1 MIPFTPFAP
10 AGAAAAAAPRQVSAF
25 LFLLLLI
32 TLTPLVASH
41 AMMTFPI
48 PYASPQQ
55 GNGPINGASFPCHYG
70 GGGAGANSL
79 QLPSSS
85 YNVFPLGSKQP
96 LRLIGTAVHGGG
108 SCQISITYD
117 NPPTPQSKF
126 KVIKS
131 IEGGCIARNEA
142 GNRPGASAVQ
152 VNPDSY
158 EYSIPDDIP
167 TGNGTIAWTWFNKM
181 GYREMYMACGPVQL
195 TGEEKP
201 GAKETFESLPDILVA
216 NLDNGCGTP
225 ENKDILFPNPGQNVE
240 KANGATDAFAA
251 PTGQG
256 CQKPT
261 GGALGSTIGREAA
274 ATPTPAPAP
283 YRVANGTA
291 TPMIERE
298 TGTGA
303 TGTGMGTAAFPA
315 TVSVTGAPAIN
326 GNTSFP
332 AGASITKPSVD
343 DRAPVA
349 TVLSPSTLST
359 STIPVSPIS
368 QSISKKRSDGTL
380 PETVPPIGTCP
391 AYQDGWYICHLPR
404 NQNYGFVYYRC
415 ASGRWTGA
423 MHVPA
428 GTRCT
433 IKGDKYNPW
442 TRQAPEKELT
452 LEMSAESDD
461 DPLVIIPVTRTKAT
475 PNAPMRPT
483 AKTTPGSGSSSTTT
497 TTEGNTKHNLDQ
509 STSTKSLSRSE
520 AKRPEARRKPNEK
533 PSKLEITTTTNMTRG
548 ETKSRTVNDND
559 NKMTT

>member
-1 MIPFTPFAP
+1 MIPFTPFAT
-10 AGAAAAAAPRQVSAF
+10 AARQVFAF
-25 LFLLLLI
+25 LFLLLT

-55 GNGPINGASFPCHYG
+55 GNGPINGASFPCH
-70 GGGAGANSL
+70 GGAGANSL
-79 QLPSSS
+79 QPPSSG
-85 YNVFPLGSKQP
+85 YNVFPLGSKQT

-142 GNRPGASAVQ
+142 GNRPGANAVQ

-167 TGNGTIAWTWFNKM
+167 AGNGTIAWTWFNKM

-201 GAKETFESLPDILVA
+201 GAKETFEKLPDILVA

-225 ENKDILFPNPGQNVE
+225 ENRDILFPNPGQNVE

-261 GGALGSTIGREAA
+261 GAPGALGGSTLGREAA
-274 ATPTPAPAP
+274 TPTTAPAPAP
-283 YRVANGTA
+283 YPVANGMA
-291 TPMIERE
+291 TPMMKRE

-303 TGTGMGTAAFPA
+303 TGTAAFPA
-315 TVSVTGAPAIN
+315 AVSVTGAPEVNIKKS
-326 GNTSFP
+326 TSFP
-332 AGASITKPSVD
+332 AGVSITKPSVD
-343 DRAPVA
+343 VA
-349 TVLSPSTLST
+349 TAPPTYTSNTIAPSTLLT
-359 STIPVSPIS
+359 STIPASPK
-368 QSISKKRSDGTL
+368 SIIKKRSDGTL
-380 PETVPPIGTCP
+380 PETVPPTGTCP

-428 GTRCT
+428 GTQCT

-442 TRQAPEKELT
+442 VRQAPERELT
-452 LEMSAESDD
+452 LEMAKSDD
-461 DPLVIIPVTRTKAT
+461 DPLVIIPVTVTKAT

-483 AKTTPGSGSSSTTT
+483 AR
-497 TTEGNTKHNLDQ
+497 L
-509 STSTKSLSRSE
+509 
-520 AKRPEARRKPNEK
+520 
-533 PSKLEITTTTNMTRG
+533 
-548 ETKSRTVNDND
+548 
-559 NKMTT
+559 

>member
-10 AGAAAAAAPRQVSAF
+10 AGAAAAAPRQVSAF
-25 LFLLLLI
+25 LFLLLLLT

-79 QLPSSS
+79 QLPSSG

-131 IEGGCIARNEA
+131 IEGGCIARNEG

-167 TGNGTIAWTWFNKM
+167 AGNGTIAWTWFNKM

-283 YRVANGTA
+283 YSVANGTV
-291 TPMIERE
+291 THLIE
-298 TGTGA
+298 TGA
-303 TGTGMGTAAFPA
+303 TGTAAFPA
-315 TVSVTGAPAIN
+315 TVSVTGAPEVTIN
-326 GNTSFP
+326 GSTSFP
-332 AGASITKPSVD
+332 AGVSRGITKPSVSLG
-343 DRAPVA
+343 AVIA
-349 TVLSPSTLST
+349 TTPPTYTSNTIPPSASTLST

-368 QSISKKRSDGTL
+368 QSIIVEKRSDGTL
-380 PETVPPIGTCP
+380 PETVPPVGACP

-483 AKTTPGSGSSSTTT
+483 AK
-497 TTEGNTKHNLDQ
+497 
-509 STSTKSLSRSE
+509 
-520 AKRPEARRKPNEK
+520 
-533 PSKLEITTTTNMTRG
+533 
-548 ETKSRTVNDND
+548 V
-559 NKMTT
+559 

>member
-10 AGAAAAAAPRQVSAF
+10 AGAAAATRQVFAF
-25 LFLLLLI
+25 LFLLLT

-55 GNGPINGASFPCHYG
+55 GNGPINGASFPCH
-70 GGGAGANSL
+70 GGAGASL
-79 QLPSSS
+79 QLPSSG

-152 VNPDSY
+152 INPDSY

-201 GAKETFESLPDILVA
+201 GAKETFEKLPDILVA

-225 ENKDILFPNPGQNVE
+225 ENRDILFPNPGQNVE

-261 GGALGSTIGREAA
+261 GGAPGALGREA

-283 YRVANGTA
+283 YPVANGTV

-298 TGTGA
+298 TGA
-303 TGTGMGTAAFPA
+303 AGTAGTAAFPA
-315 TVSVTGAPAIN
+315 TVSVTGAPEVNIN
-326 GNTSFP
+326 GSTSFP
-332 AGASITKPSVD
+332 AGVSRGITKPSID
-343 DRAPVA
+343 DDHAPVA
-349 TVLSPSTLST
+349 TTPPTSNTVHVPPSTLLT
-359 STIPVSPIS
+359 STIPVSPK
-368 QSISKKRSDGTL
+368 SIIKKRSDGTL
-380 PETVPPIGTCP
+380 PETVPPTGACP

-428 GTRCT
+428 GTQCT
-433 IKGDKYNPW
+433 IRGDKYNAW
-442 TRQAPEKELT
+442 VRQAPERELT
-452 LEMSAESDD
+452 LEMSAEKDD
-461 DPLVIIPVTRTKAT
+461 DPLVIIPVTMTKAT

-483 AKTTPGSGSSSTTT
+483 AK
-497 TTEGNTKHNLDQ
+497 L
-509 STSTKSLSRSE
+509 
-520 AKRPEARRKPNEK
+520 
-533 PSKLEITTTTNMTRG
+533 
-548 ETKSRTVNDND
+548 
-559 NKMTT
+559 